1 MSCEVAVRL
10 FSSNRRRIA
19 AAFLLVLVLFSIRP
33 GAQRLKSRIISSIS
47 SAVGRS
53 VDIGSVHVQL
63 LPRPG
68 FDLENLVVYDDPAFG
83 AEPILRAGEVTA
95 ALRLTS
101 LLRGHL
107 EIAQLD
113 LTEPSLNLVHGD
125 RGGWNLGALLERSA
139 HTTLAPTAKAK
150 SEPRPGFPYIQAT
163 GARINFKNGREKKPY
178 ALTNAD
184 FSLWQEAEN
193 TWGVRLK
200 AQPFR
205 ADVSSNDT
213 GLLRMN
219 GTWQRAATLR
229 DTPLDFTF
237 EWSRAQL
244 GQLTKLFTGNDQGW
258 RGAVQLDVTAR
269 GTPMKLQIA
278 TDAAIQDFRRYDIA
292 SGDALRVAA
301 HCDGLYSSLDHRVHE
316 LVCEAPLGGEIVS
329 MKGEVGL
336 PSQHSYALTVSAEN
350 VPSNAVL
357 AVAQRAKKGLPGDLI
372 TSGTIRGN
380 VSIQRHDAASKLK
393 LEGQGEISD
402 LLLASAA
409 NKAGIGPETVPF
421 VFVSD
426 ASSRNAVLKKPRAR
440 GKAPGLRIP
449 DGPHLEF
456 GPFVIARAATAQST
470 TAPGVTAL
478 GWISRSGYNVAV
490 TGEAEIGKTL
500 GVARLAGLPTLQSSA
515 EGTALMDLQ
524 IAGSWKGWGSGAPAS
539 FPGPQVS
546 GTAKVRNV
554 HVAVRG
560 ASGVLE
566 IVSANLELAPDMV
579 RVAKLSAKAADAAW
593 TGSLELP
600 RGCGTPASCEV
611 HFNLVANQIAISD
624 LRTWATPRPRERS
637 WYQVLG
643 ANTNTAPTFLETLRA
658 SGHVATDFLHV
669 QNFVL
674 TRVSANVQVDRGK
687 LQISDFAADMVGGKQ
702 GGNWLA
708 DFSAKPAVCSGSGTL
723 TGASLARLADATKD
737 AWISGTA
744 NATYELKGPCTAELW
759 QAGEGNLQFDLRDGT
774 LAHIS
779 LAENEEGP
787 LRFARLSGRAR
798 LHSGEFEIKEGKL
811 DSQDGKFLVSGTL
824 STQKELEIKLSRS
837 TNTSAGGYAITGTLA
852 QPRVA
857 PLPGAEQAR
866 LKPEPTK

>member
-1 MSCEVAVRL
+1 MKL

-19 AAFLLVLVLFSIRP
+19 VAVLLVLVLFSVRP

-53 VDIGSVHVQL
+53 VDIGSVHVRL

-101 LLRGHL
+101 LLRGRL
-107 EIAQLD
+107 EIARLD

-125 RGGWNLGALLERSA
+125 RGGWNLEALIERSE
-139 HTTLAPTAKAK
+139 HTPLAPTAKRK

-163 GARINFKNGREKKPY
+163 SARINFKNGREKKPY

-184 FSLWQEAEN
+184 FSLWQESEN

-213 GLLRMN
+213 GLLQMN

-229 DTPLDFTF
+229 DTPLDFNL

-244 GQLTKLFTGNDQGW
+244 GQLTKLLTGNDQGW
-258 RGAVQLDVTAR
+258 RGAVQLDLTAK
-269 GTPMKLQIA
+269 GTPLKLQIA
-278 TDAAIQDFRRYDIA
+278 GDAAIQDFRRYDIT
-292 SGDALRVAA
+292 SGEALQVAG
-301 HCDGLYSSLDHRVHE
+301 HCDGRYSSLDHRVHE
-316 LVCEAPLGGEIVS
+316 LNCKAPLGGGAVS
-329 MKGEVGL
+329 LQGEAGL
-336 PSQHSYALTVSAEN
+336 PSQHSYSLTVSSEN
-350 VPSNAVL
+350 VPASAAL
-357 AVAQRAKKGLPGDLI
+357 ALAERAKRDLPGDL
-372 TSGTIRGN
+372 TTGGTIRGH
-380 VSIQRHDAASKLK
+380 VSIQRRGAASKLE

-402 LLLASAA
+402 FLLASAA
-409 NKAGIGPETVPF
+409 NKAEIGPETVPF

-426 ASSRNAVLKKPRAR
+426 ASSHNAELKRQRAR
-440 GKAPGLRIP
+440 RNPSALRVP
-449 DGPHLEF
+449 DGPHVEF
-456 GPFVIARAATAQST
+456 GPFAIAAAPLQGTTAQRL
-470 TAPGVTAL
+470 TAQGWLNRGGYGVAL
-478 GWISRSGYNVAV
+478 

-500 GVARLAGLPTLQSSA
+500 RAAHLVGLAALQSAA

-546 GTAKVRNV
+546 GTAKLRNV
-554 HVAVRG
+554 HVPIRG
-560 ASGVLE
+560 ASGAVE
-566 IVSANLELAPDMV
+566 IISADLQLAPDV
-579 RVAKLSAKAADAAW
+579 TRVTKLSAKAADAVW

-611 HFNLVANQIAISD
+611 HLNLVANQIAVSD
-624 LRTWATPRPRERS
+624 LGTWATPPQRERS
-637 WYQVLG
+637 WYQMLG

-658 SGHVATDFLHV
+658 SGRVATDHLHV
-669 QNFVL
+669 QNLVL
-674 TRVSANVQVDRGK
+674 TRASANVQMDRGK
-687 LQISDFAADMVGGKQ
+687 LQISDFITDVLGGKQ
-702 GGNWLA
+702 RGDWLA
-708 DFSAKPAVCSGSGTL
+708 DFSAKPAVCSGSGKL

-737 AWISGTA
+737 EWISGTA
-744 NATYELKGPCTAELW
+744 AATYQVKGPCTAEIW
-759 QAGEGNLQFDLRDGT
+759 QTGEGNLQFDVRDGALT
-774 LAHIS
+774 HIS
-779 LAENEEGP
+779 LAEDEGP
-787 LRFARLSGRAR
+787 LKFSRMSGQARLDSGK
-798 LHSGEFEIKEGKL
+798 FEIKDGKL
-811 DSQDGKFLVSGTL
+811 ESSEGKFLLSGTL
-824 STQKELEIKLSRS
+824 SARRELEIKLSRS
-837 TNTSAGGYAITGTLA
+837 TNSSAGGYAITGTLA
-852 QPRVA
+852 EPRVA

-866 LKPEPTK
+866 LKPEATK